1 MLEELTKTNA
11 ISVSIA
17 GPLKDSATVAFPTF
31 LGGLVGGPGG
41 AVMGIFQ
48 FNFCLILNIITNLFI
63 KLFIITGAMAG
74 TGILGISKALGFGNY
89 KPLMTAL
96 REDFT
101 EQERNSLYERL
112 WEKLKAFVVSPLN
125 QAMAYSALTELSQ
138 TAAQN
143 PEVMENIRNELK
155 ETLSKKNMVLC

>member
-1 MLEELTKTNA
+1 MEVLAIKLIEGLLEELTKTNA

-41 AVMGIFQ
+41 AVM
-48 FNFCLILNIITNLFI
+48 
-63 KLFIITGAMAG
+63 GAMAG